1 MNIMEK
7 SDKVKS
13 NTRITLSFMYSVT
26 GTHVDQKTCSMAELV
41 DHLLII
47 EAQHKND
54 LQLIS
59 GCRFGDLKT
68 GKGSLRHDGNVLAIS
83 AIVVE
88 HDSGTITLAEARATM
103 AAARVGGL
111 IYATPSHAP
120 DAPRWRL
127 ICPLSSDLPREQH
140 RGLVDR
146 LNAVLN
152 GALAQESWTVSQPY
166 FFGFVSG
173 KPKEWLAVEGGFL
186 DQQVDFEAGGIT
198 SNEIQSLA
206 APVAKT
212 AAELS
217 AFDPEWLRRLI
228 MQTGEHRM
236 REPEWSST
244 LRALKG
250 AFADRPD
257 LGFDAASH
265 VTAQW
270 TDGVTSPEE
279 LAEKWD
285 AQSPRSVGETE
296 VIAYCRERGASPDAV
311 GRYVAAAGLGRAQQ
325 AFTAEPRPIDS
336 PTSPPASRKRFEISR
351 ITPLDHSIRQRE
363 LIAGWFGLGEFL
375 RLNGSPGCGKTTL
388 AVEGDFLDQR
398 PDLDGEGTEAPSVT
412 STVNKSPEELKA
424 FDPESLHRLVTQTGE
439 HAMRE
444 PDWAAVLRALKGAFA
459 DRPDLG
465 FDAAAHVTAQWTGGH
480 TSADELQDKWDVQS
494 PRSVG
499 EPEVIAYCREL
510 GASPDAVGRY
520 VAAAGLARAQAA
532 FDADPDTPPP
542 TSTSTTRKRFAGI
555 HARDFTVHVEPAIVD
570 GLLTDGAAAA
580 MIGPTSI
587 GKTNLL
593 IHLLCCIAHGIP
605 FFGRDT
611 ERRAV
616 ALIEMEGARAV
627 QSRILAWHGHY
638 GLDISEAP
646 FLLIPDSFNLAPD
659 TDTPELI
666 AALKGFEA
674 EIKLPLGVVAIDTFH
689 AASAG
694 LNENDAG
701 DVAVALRR
709 LAQIRQETKAATLI
723 VHHTGLSDAT
733 RGRGSSALK
742 ASLDTELLVEKTDGG
757 LLMRATKQRD
767 LDIGKPFHFRLQSY
781 EVGYDRDGQSIFAPV
796 VIPSAPP
803 SRGSG
808 REIKGHTADTLRVL
822 KEECANGAS
831 VRREVWFAAFEDQYA
846 GSADAAG
853 RRRLFNKAVAAL
865 KERGLIMVDGG
876 AVRPAGEMSSSAA
889 RLPGTSHW
897 ADLLDGTSP
906 Q

>member
-1 MNIMEK
+1 MNLIANNT
-7 SDKVKS
+7 DKVKS
-13 NTRITLSFMYSVT
+13 KTPIALTFFHSVT
-26 GTHVDQKTCSMAELV
+26 GTTAEQVTMSMAQLV
-41 DHLLII
+41 ERLCDT
-47 EAQHKND
+47 EAESKHD
-54 LQLIS
+54 LPLIS

-68 GKGSLRHDGNVLAIS
+68 GKGSLRHDGNVLGIS
-83 AIVVE
+83 TIVADYDAGKMSIE
-88 HDSGTITLAEARATM
+88 DASDHI
-103 AAARVGGL
+103 AAAGIGAL
-111 IYATPSHAP
+111 IYATARHTP
-120 DAPRWRL
+120 DSPRWRVV
-127 ICPLSSDLPREQH
+127 CPLADMQPRDRH
-140 RGLVDR
+140 KGLVDR

-173 KPKEWLAVEGGFL
+173 KPKEW
-186 DQQVDFEAGGIT
+186 
-198 SNEIQSLA
+198 
-206 APVAKT
+206 
-212 AAELS
+212 
-217 AFDPEWLRRLI
+217 
-228 MQTGEHRM
+228 
-236 REPEWSST
+236 
-244 LRALKG
+244 
-250 AFADRPD
+250 
-257 LGFDAASH
+257 
-265 VTAQW
+265 
-270 TDGVTSPEE
+270 
-279 LAEKWD
+279 
-285 AQSPRSVGETE
+285 
-296 VIAYCRERGASPDAV
+296 
-311 GRYVAAAGLGRAQQ
+311 
-325 AFTAEPRPIDS
+325 
-336 PTSPPASRKRFEISR
+336 
-351 ITPLDHSIRQRE
+351 
-363 LIAGWFGLGEFL
+363 
-375 RLNGSPGCGKTTL
+375 L